1 MEFTF
6 RLGADISSA
15 SVGTL
20 IDMIAIIAI
29 VHGGLSK
36 NKTFIFVLNLFISN
50 FLMRSICAPLSIVSV
65 VYSCDKNDIL
75 CPFSGY
81 VIFSLSGISLW
92 NLSLIS
98 INRYVLIVHP
108 NYFDTIFSVRNT
120 RIIIAVAWLYS
131 PILCAFPL
139 TRAWGSYMFDVK
151 RCLCTP
157 LNTDTGFRTFSLVS
171 TAIITI
177 VPISFCYLA
186 ILNKVR
192 SSNSRINALQME
204 NSDRMKN
211 QRQLMRTI
219 LVMISIFMIM
229 NTPFIV
235 TFLLDPNQEKFSF
248 WIHSLSLYLGLFSY
262 STNTLTYTLMNK
274 QIRNSL
280 INICK
285 RIVKVT

>member
-20 IDMIAIIAI
+20 IDIIAIIAI

-75 CPFSGY
+75 CPFAGY

-120 RIIIAVAWLYS
+120 RIILAVAWLYS
-131 PILCAFPL
+131 PVLCALPL

-192 SSNSRINALQME
+192 SSNNRINPLQME

-248 WIHSLSLYLGLFSY
+248 WIHSVSLYLGLFSY
-262 STNTLTYTLMNK
+262 TTNTLTYTLMNK

-280 INICK
+280 INIYK
-285 RIVKVT
+285 RIVKVA